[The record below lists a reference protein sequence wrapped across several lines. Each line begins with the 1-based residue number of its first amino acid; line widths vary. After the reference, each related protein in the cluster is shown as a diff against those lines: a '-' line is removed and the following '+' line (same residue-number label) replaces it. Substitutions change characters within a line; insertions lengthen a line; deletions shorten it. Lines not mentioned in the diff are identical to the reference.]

1 MVIKCYKVTLV
12 IHENYATRIY
22 ARKKSLKKLAAAEV
36 TNWGTIGM

>member
-22 ARKKSLKKLAAAEV
+22 ARKKIAKETHSAPRLK
-36 TNWGTIGM
+36 